1 MRSSLRDLDRDRRRV
16 APRGGRALQR
26 GGLPLDVRAPRMA
39 ALHPAVRPAVAR
51 APRRAARRAR
61 KRSSGTRS
69 GPRSA
74 TGCSRARR
82 RGSRGGCSR
91 TSLEYHQREAKPQ
104 WWAWFRWPQLDEDE
118 LIADRT
124 ALGGLR
130 WTGCAPELEGKSHAY
145 RMSFRPQEHK
155 ISGRGIRPGDAP
167 AVPRHGS
174 TTTRASSRCCAAST
188 GRTSRCRTALTP
200 GRPLGDAVKRDA
212 LMRFARPYA
221 DGVDAAIPALTA
233 VLERRPPDARLDL
246 EPVGAALS
254 LEESYLFVQGP
265 PGSGQDVAGRPD
277 GDRAHAGGEARR
289 RHLAQPQGDP
299 QLPPCRAAR
308 GRPARVRVRRRQ
320 ARRAGDRDRVREPVH
335 GHVEGRRCLRR
346 PGVPARRGHRVGLL
360 ARGRRHPRGGAAAR
374 RALRRRGRATRARR
388 RARGRDGCAVPRPA
402 RRPEPAAA
410 GLAGLPPGGVG
421 ALGAR
426 APPRRPRDRAP

>member
-1 MRSSLRDLDRDRRRV
+1 
-16 APRGGRALQR
+16 
-26 GGLPLDVRAPRMA
+26 MA

-51 APRRAARRAR
+51 APRRAAAERGNDRAGRGAGRAPRPAARGHGGRGAAAAARPSRRVPPARGAPPVVGVVPVAAARRGRADRGSHGPRRASLGR
-61 KRSSGTRS
+61 DAAGARGQE
-69 GPRSA
+69 PRLPHVVPPA
-74 TGCSRARR
+74 GA
-82 RGSRGGCSR
+82 
-91 TSLEYHQREAKPQ
+91 Q
-104 WWAWFRWPQLDEDE
+104 D
-118 LIADRT
+118 
-124 ALGGLR
+124 LGG
-130 WTGCAPELEGKSHAY
+130 
-145 RMSFRPQEHK
+145 
-155 ISGRGIRPGDAP
+155 GIRPGDAP
-167 AVPRHGS
+167 AVPRTGRRRHRRRH
-174 TTTRASSRCCAAST
+174 RASRRRQGGRAAPGCLDARPPAGRRRQARRADAVRAPIRRRGGRLSRAHSRARAAAARRAARPRT
-188 GRTSRCRTALTP
+188 GRGCTLARGEL
-200 GRPLGDAVKRDA
+200 PLRAG
-212 LMRFARPYA
+212 P
-221 DGVDAAIPALTA
+221 
-233 VLERRPPDARLDL
+233 ARLR
-246 EPVGAALS
+246 E
-254 LEESYLFVQGP
+254 
-265 PGSGQDVAGRPD
+265 DVAGRPD

-374 RALRRRGRATRARR
+374 RALRRRGRAARARR